1 MLDRVGPRSHV
12 FGRAAE
18 PGPQRVIGAMQLSV
32 TGKQTEIGEALRR
45 HIEGSLGS
53 ILDKYFKTAIEA
65 HVIVSKEAHLSRAEI
80 SIHIGRGIVVNARAA
95 ASEAYLAFDAAAE
108 RLAKQLRRYKRRLR
122 DHHAKG
128 REPASERATDYV
140 LAPIEEDGAEP
151 EEAQREEA
159 EGEEAEREE
168 AETGDVD
175 GAPAVIAEMSTELP
189 SLTVGE
195 AAMRIDLAEAPVL
208 LFRNRS
214 HGELNLV
221 YRRTDG
227 NIGWIDP
234 ELDAARSTRRNASS
248 VIRRE

>member
-1 MLDRVGPRSHV
+1 
-12 FGRAAE
+12 
-18 PGPQRVIGAMQLSV
+18 MQLSV

-45 HIEGSLGS
+45 HVEGSLSS

-65 HVIVSKEAHLSRAEI
+65 HVIVSKEAYLSRAEI
-80 SIHIGRGIVVNARAA
+80 SIHIGRGIVVNARAS

-128 REPASERATDYV
+128 REPAGASERAMDYV
-140 LAPIEEDGAEP
+140 LAPIGEEEGEGA
-151 EEAQREEA
+151 QA
-159 EGEEAEREE
+159 EGEEVG
-168 AETGDVD
+168 TGGAN

-195 AAMRIDLAEAPVL
+195 AAMRMDLAEASVL

-221 YRRTDG
+221 YRRADG

-234 ELDAARSTRRNASS
+234 ERTRASND
-248 VIRRE
+248 EENEG

>member
-1 MLDRVGPRSHV
+1 MLDRAWLRSHV

-18 PGPQRVIGAMQLSV
+18 PGSQGVIGAMQLNV

-80 SIHIGRGIVVNARAA
+80 SIHIGRGIVVNARAS

-122 DHHAKG
+122 DHHAKP
-128 REPASERATDYV
+128 REPAGASERVMDYV
-140 LAPIEEDGAEP
+140 LAPIGEEDADTAEL
-151 EEAQREEA
+151 EA
-159 EGEEAEREE
+159 EDTEGQDAEAGN
-168 AETGDVD
+168 AN
-175 GAPAVIAEMSTELP
+175 GAPAVIAEMSTDLP

-195 AAMRIDLAEAPVL
+195 AAMRMDLAEAPVL

-221 YRRTDG
+221 YRRADG

-234 ELDAARSTRRNASS
+234 ELNATRRTASRT
-248 VIRRE
+248 IRRG

>member
-1 MLDRVGPRSHV
+1 
-12 FGRAAE
+12 
-18 PGPQRVIGAMQLSV
+18 MQLSV
-32 TGKQTEIGEALRR
+32 TGKQTEIGDALRR
-45 HIEGSLGS
+45 HVEGSLGS

-65 HVIVSKEAHLSRAEI
+65 HVVFSKEAHLSRAEI
-80 SIHIGRGIVVNARAA
+80 SIHVGRGIVVNARAS

-128 REPASERATDYV
+128 REPAGAGERAMDYV
-140 LAPIEEDGAEP
+140 LAPIGEED
-151 EEAQREEA
+151 
-159 EGEEAEREE
+159 AEREE
-168 AETGDVD
+168 AGVEEAEASDVN

-195 AAMRIDLAEAPVL
+195 AAMRMDLAEAPVL

-234 ELDAARSTRRNASS
+234 ELDPARSRYRSASRA
-248 VIRRE
+248 IRRE

>member
-1 MLDRVGPRSHV
+1 MLDRARPRSHV

-18 PGPQRVIGAMQLSV
+18 PGPQGVIGAMQLSV

-65 HVIVSKEAHLSRAEI
+65 HVFVSKEAHLSRAEI
-80 SIHIGRGIVVNARAA
+80 SIHIGRGIVVNARAS

-128 REPASERATDYV
+128 REPAGAGERAMDYV
-140 LAPIEEDGAEP
+140 LAPIGEEEGEVA
-151 EEAQREEA
+151 EA
-159 EGEEAEREE
+159 EGDDAES
-168 AETGDVD
+168 GGVN

-195 AAMRIDLAEAPVL
+195 AAMRMDLAEAPVL

-221 YRRTDG
+221 YRRNDG

-234 ELDAARSTRRNASS
+234 ELDPARATRRTAS
-248 VIRRE
+248 

>member
-1 MLDRVGPRSHV
+1 
-12 FGRAAE
+12 
-18 PGPQRVIGAMQLSV
+18 MQLSV

-128 REPASERATDYV
+128 REPPSASERAMDYV
-140 LAPIEEDGAEP
+140 LAPIEE
-151 EEAQREEA
+151 EEA
-159 EGEEAEREE
+159 EEEAAE
-168 AETGDVD
+168 AGNVN

-189 SLTVGE
+189 NLTVGE
-195 AAMRIDLAEAPVL
+195 AAMRMDLAESPVL

-234 ELDAARSTRRNASS
+234 KLDAARATRRTASRA
-248 VIRRE
+248 IRRE

>member
-1 MLDRVGPRSHV
+1 
-12 FGRAAE
+12 
-18 PGPQRVIGAMQLSV
+18 MQLSV
-32 TGKQTEIGEALRR
+32 TGKQTEIGESLRR
-45 HIEGSLGS
+45 HVEGSLGS

-65 HVIVSKEAHLSRAEI
+65 HVIISKEAHLSRAEI

-95 ASEAYLAFDAAAE
+95 ASEAYVAFDAAAE

-122 DHHAKG
+122 DHHAKA
-128 REPASERATDYV
+128 REPAGASERAIDYV
-140 LAPIEEDGAEP
+140 LAPIGEEDAET
-151 EEAQREEA
+151 AEA
-159 EGEEAEREE
+159 EGEEAEGQG
-168 AETGDVD
+168 AEWGAN

-195 AAMRIDLAEAPVL
+195 AAMRMDLAEAPVL

-221 YRRTDG
+221 YRRIDG

-234 ELDAARSTRRNASS
+234 ELDSARSTRRTAS
-248 VIRRE
+248 RALGRE

>member
-1 MLDRVGPRSHV
+1 MLDRAGPRSHV
-12 FGRAAE
+12 CDWVAE
-18 PGPQRVIGAMQLSV
+18 PGPQGVIGAMQLSV

-128 REPASERATDYV
+128 REPAGASERAMDYV
-140 LAPIEEDGAEP
+140 LAPIEE
-151 EEAQREEA
+151 EEV
-159 EGEEAEREE
+159 EGETAEA
-168 AETGDVD
+168 GNVN

-189 SLTVGE
+189 NLTVGE
-195 AAMRIDLAEAPVL
+195 AAMRMDLAEAPVL

-234 ELDAARSTRRNASS
+234 KLDAARATRRSASRA
-248 VIRRE
+248 IGRE